1 MCVVTAYRV
10 RSGLSPL
17 RDNYRMCLQ
26 LLLLMT
32 LVQAADWTAFRGP
45 NGVGV
50 PADDKGPAESAL
62 TGGPVWKTRVADGL
76 SAPIIV
82 RNRVFLTAWENNTR
96 QVIALDAASGKV
108 AWQAN
113 LPKVRDEFAMKEN
126 GHATPSMASDGS
138 NVFALFHDAG
148 LISFTFDGKER
159 WRVDLGAITSPYGLA
174 SSLAAA
180 DQMVFLYT
188 DLQDQSLL
196 RAYDSATGKLRWTAK
211 QDTQTGGGYA
221 TPVFYQPASGPK
233 QVIVFGSK
241 ETVGY
246 QVQTGERIWWAHGLT
261 SMAAASPVVDGNTL
275 YVTSAQQPAMPWSE
289 VAEFDVKKEGRI
301 RLDQV
306 DTSKPVNQAWRS
318 IFISIDQ
325 KYGNSDGVMTK
336 AEFEKGALELS
347 KGGGLIALDL
357 TGKGDVSAR
366 TIWQYTKGT
375 PYYSSPLIYR
385 DVLYTVKAGGVV
397 SAFNPKNGTL
407 LKQGRLPDALGSYW
421 ASPVAADGKVFFVN
435 GDGKLSVVRA
445 NANWEPITTLDL
457 GEPVMATPAIASG
470 RLFVRTNQHLFCF
483 GAK

>member
-1 MCVVTAYRV
+1 
-10 RSGLSPL
+10 
-17 RDNYRMCLQ
+17 
-26 LLLLMT
+26 
-32 LVQAADWTAFRGP
+32 
-45 NGVGV
+45 
-50 PADDKGPAESAL
+50 
-62 TGGPVWKTRVADGL
+62 
-76 SAPIIV
+76 
-82 RNRVFLTAWENNTR
+82 
-96 QVIALDAASGKV
+96 
-108 AWQAN
+108 
-113 LPKVRDEFAMKEN
+113 
-126 GHATPSMASDGS
+126 
-138 NVFALFHDAG
+138 
-148 LISFTFDGKER
+148 
-159 WRVDLGAITSPYGLA
+159 
-174 SSLAAA
+174 
-180 DQMVFLYT
+180 MVFLYT

-289 VAEFDVKKEGRI
+289 VAEFDVKKEGLI